1 MANVKVTFNVKANAK
16 TLYLVGSTK
25 NLGEWDP
32 KNAVKLEKNGDVFTT
47 SKLFENLST
56 IEFKFIRGKSY
67 EYVEKGEWGE
77 EIQNHSVVAVKGLV
91 VDITVN
97 NFNK

>member
-1 MANVKVTFNVKANAK
+1 MANVKVTFNVKASAK

-91 VDITVN
+91 VDLTVN

>member
-1 MANVKVTFNVKANAK
+1 MANVKVTFNVKASAK

-25 NLGEWDP
+25 NLGEWNP

-91 VDITVN
+91 VDLTVN